1 MSGNRSAEFRT
12 SAAECLKLATS
23 TADPKA
29 RIALI
34 AMAQKWL
41 ALANAPL
48 GAARFDAV
56 LKEFN
61 DQQMWKR

>member
-1 MSGNRSAEFRT
+1 MSGNRSADFRA
-12 SAAECLKLATS
+12 SAAACLKLATS
-23 TADPKA
+23 TADPRA
-29 RIALI
+29 RLSLV

>member
-1 MSGNRSAEFRT
+1 MSSDRSAQFRA
-12 SAAECLKLATS
+12 SAAECLRLATS
-23 TADPKA
+23 ATDSKA
-29 RIALI
+29 RIALV